1 MSRPLAIPVMVFLLI
16 LACALEPASTPSSV
30 PPLAAAAAAFPHALT
45 LTAMPLAISTLSS
58 EPWPATS
65 GLLHLRVRQR
75 AIEGASS
82 IQVTVKNIRVQKAE
96 APKGLDWITVIKGEK
111 TFDLVGSEQEEEV
124 LGGKT
129 LAEGL
134 YSRVQLDL
142 VSVKVTLKGQQ
153 KLAKVTSKRLREIR
167 PFDIDMARVCILTLD
182 FDVAKSL
189 IVAESG
195 EIQFK
200 PVVRFLVRRGS
211 PG

>member
-1 MSRPLAIPVMVFLLI
+1 MSRPLAIPVMIVLLI
-16 LACALEPASTPSSV
+16 LACALEPASTPGFV

-45 LTAMPLAISTLSS
+45 SRAMPLANSILSS
-58 EPWPATS
+58 EPAG
-65 GLLHLRVRQR
+65 GLLYLRVRQR
-75 AIEGASS
+75 PIEGASS
-82 IQVTVKNIRVQKAE
+82 IQVTVKNIQVQKAE

-111 TFDLVGSEQEEEV
+111 TFELVGSEQGEGV
-124 LGGKT
+124 IGGKM

-134 YSRVQLDL
+134 YSRVQMDL
-142 VSVKVTLKGQQ
+142 VSVTVTQKGQQ
-153 KLAKVTSKRLREIR
+153 KPAKVASKRLREIR
-167 PFDIDMARVCILTLD
+167 PFDIDMTRVCILTLD

-200 PVVRFLVRRGS
+200 PVVRLIVKRGS